1 MIENSLI
8 AGFLTQSANTL
19 PVTGRKETA
28 NFRNFNGFAEKLNA
42 AVEKNSANSRIIQA
56 KNNAKT
62 ENRIDNSIG
71 LNSKA
76 YEPDRDSKVKT
87 YKDVAGE
94 KGQVS
99 SKREVSYDK
108 KNKKLDRT
116 KKEVQSEVAIV
127 EESLAEILNISV
139 EELRMILSALNF
151 DSEDLIDGTKT
162 LEISQKISEL
172 FGLNAEQRDT
182 LAKIT
187 DFIANE
193 AKNLVNNMQTQ
204 GNYDEIS
211 VDKSGWVKLEGID
224 MQVIDNREGLS
235 LENTVFLGNKLK
247 EVLDRLENKLQ
258 SEPEKLFED
267 ISSSI
272 KELASDNLGSV
283 SIAGGEEDYLDNLEI
298 AEPKD
303 ILKSE
308 DPVLSDDPLKFE
320 EKRNTS
326 GDGNSQE
333 TDLKD
338 TQQGYEIINN
348 TQYSQLNEFGSI
360 MSNQRI
366 NGPDGVVK
374 AQNEI
379 NVSGKEIINQI
390 VDKAKVVLTDE
401 KSEMI
406 IDLKPDH
413 LGKLSLKIITER
425 GSVVAKFI
433 ADSEQ
438 VKAAIES
445 NMDNLR
451 ESLNKQGFSIQDF
464 SVSVRQ
470 EFKKGFGENREFS
483 KNNNSSSKGE
493 KIAAI
498 ATSNVEEKHRILNPY
513 MVNTSSIDLTA

>member
-116 KKEVQSEVAIV
+116 KKEVQSEADIV
-127 EESLAEILNISV
+127 EESLAEILNISI
-139 EELRMILSALNF
+139 EELRMILKALNF
-151 DSEDLIDGTKT
+151 DSGDLIDETKT
-162 LEISQKISEL
+162 IEISQKISDL

-193 AKNLVNNMQTQ
+193 AKKLVNDIQNQ
-204 GNYDEIS
+204 GNYNEIS
-211 VDKSGWVKLEGID
+211 VDKSGWIKLEGID
-224 MQVIDNREGLS
+224 MQVIDKRQVMFS
-235 LENTVFLGNKLK
+235 ENTTLLGNKLK
-247 EVLDRLENKLQ
+247 ESLDRLENELH
-258 SEPEKLFED
+258 SEPEKLFES

-272 KELASDNLGSV
+272 KKLTSDNANFVNIIGSK
-283 SIAGGEEDYLDNLEI
+283 EDDLDYLEI
-298 AEPKD
+298 AAEDTLEP
-303 ILKSE
+303 E
-308 DPVLSDDPLKFE
+308 DTIFPDDSIKTE
-320 EKRNTS
+320 EKGNTS
-326 GDGNSQE
+326 SDSNSQK
-333 TDLKD
+333 TDLQDNQKN
-338 TQQGYEIINN
+338 YEVINN
-348 TQYSQLNEFGSI
+348 TQYSQLNEIGSI
-360 MSNQRI
+360 ISNQRI
-366 NGPDGVVK
+366 YGPDDAAK
-374 AQNEI
+374 IKSEI
-379 NVSGKEIINQI
+379 NVSGKEIITQI
-390 VDKAKVVLTDE
+390 VNKAKVVLTDE

-413 LGKLSLKIITER
+413 LGKLSLKIVTER

-445 NMDNLR
+445 NMDNLK

-470 EFKKGFGENREFS
+470 DSKKGFGESRDFS
-483 KNNNSSSKGE
+483 KNNGSPNKGE
-493 KIAAI
+493 KIATI
-498 ATSNVEEKHRILNPY
+498 AASNVEEKHRILNPY
-513 MVNTSSIDLTA
+513 MVNNSSIDLTA

>member
-116 KKEVQSEVAIV
+116 KKEVQSEADIV
-127 EESLAEILNISV
+127 EESLAEILNISI
-139 EELRMILSALNF
+139 EELRMILKALNF
-151 DSEDLIDGTKT
+151 DSGDLIDETKT
-162 LEISQKISEL
+162 IEISQKISDL

-193 AKNLVNNMQTQ
+193 AKKLVNDIQNQ
-204 GNYDEIS
+204 GNYNEIS
-211 VDKSGWVKLEGID
+211 VDKSGWIKLEGID
-224 MQVIDNREGLS
+224 MQVIDKRQAMFS
-235 LENTVFLGNKLK
+235 ENTTLLGNKLNNQK
-247 EVLDRLENKLQ
+247 NYEV
-258 SEPEKLFED
+258 
-267 ISSSI
+267 
-272 KELASDNLGSV
+272 
-283 SIAGGEEDYLDNLEI
+283 
-298 AEPKD
+298 
-303 ILKSE
+303 
-308 DPVLSDDPLKFE
+308 
-320 EKRNTS
+320 
-326 GDGNSQE
+326 
-333 TDLKD
+333 
-338 TQQGYEIINN
+338 INN
-348 TQYSQLNEFGSI
+348 TQYSQLNEIGSI
-360 MSNQRI
+360 ISNQRI
-366 NGPDGVVK
+366 YGPDDAAK
-374 AQNEI
+374 IKSEI
-379 NVSGKEIINQI
+379 NVSGKEIITQI
-390 VDKAKVVLTDE
+390 VNKAKVVLTDE

-413 LGKLSLKIITER
+413 LGKLSLKIVTER

-445 NMDNLR
+445 NMDNLK

-470 EFKKGFGENREFS
+470 DSKKGFGESRDFS
-483 KNNNSSSKGE
+483 KNNGSPNKGE
-493 KIAAI
+493 KIATI
-498 ATSNVEEKHRILNPY
+498 AASNVEEKHRILNPY
-513 MVNTSSIDLTA
+513 MVNNSSIDLTA